1 MYQICIS
8 NDKEESYHLVNQFET
23 PHNFYLLEMLREIG
37 INQVEMLDY
46 IPDNLTQLE
55 DFYFRTVGKIFTP
68 YISFDEMRF
77 DTENLK
83 LVYKKNN
90 LYCPDINKDNFSK
103 LMQYAKMKQFGLVT
117 DKKVDYAPLKNKLD
131 FSLDKIFIYNT
142 LPRIPEDT
150 LRDSVII

>member
-1 MYQICIS
+1 MYQTCIS

-23 PHNFYLLEMLREIG
+23 PHSFYLLEMLREIG
-37 INQVEMLDY
+37 VNQVEMLDY

-68 YISFDEMRF
+68 YISFDEMKF

-83 LVYKKNN
+83 SVYKKNN

-103 LMQYAKMKQFGLVT
+103 LMQYAKMKQFGLVA
-117 DKKVDYAPLKNKLD
+117 DKKVDYVPLKNKLD
-131 FSLDKIFIYNT
+131 FGVDKIFIANT
-142 LPRIPEDT
+142 LPMLPEDT